1 MKRNK
6 FLKTL
11 LGLPFVAPLLAFS
24 KPKPEAVVFTPE
36 MLKRH
41 NYGLYVINV
50 KATDVTQNPGYAATV
65 SWKLVWNFEKVKNP
79 VFKGGGGE
87 VFTWAKYSMC
97 NFLTDGWVFPI
108 GDSYEDVCEYLNNNP
123 HGEQFRLM
131 TKEEVIY
138 LITNR
143 QQGFL

>member
-6 FLKTL
+6 FLKIL
-11 LGLPFVAPLLAFS
+11 LGLPFVAPILAFAKS
-24 KPKPEAVVFTPE
+24 KTEAVIFTPE
-36 MLKRH
+36 MLSRH
-41 NYGLYVINV
+41 NYGLFIINI
-50 KATDVTQNPGYAATV
+50 KATDVTKRPGYAATV
-65 SWKLVWNFEKVKNP
+65 AWKLGYTNHFLLSSVTKEGNQYQRYTK
-79 VFKGGGGE
+79 
-87 VFTWAKYSMC
+87 T

-108 GDSYEDVCEYLNNNP
+108 GNTYEEVCEYLNNNP
-123 HGEQFRLM
+123 HGEKFRLM